1 MPSWWVKRSCV
12 HLTRVSLCN
21 KCFSPELPMA
31 PATTRFEQ
39 AESDPEIS
47 KEEAR
52 PLITE
57 LRTELL
63 KAQYARLENPQRS
76 LLIVVAGIDG
86 AGKGATVNLI
96 NEWMDSR
103 HIRTLAFGPP
113 SQEEA
118 QFPFLWRYWK
128 HLPAKGRTGIV
139 FGSWYA
145 PLFRLLNEKPG
156 KKADIEQL
164 AQSIREFEAP
174 ISRDGVQFL
183 NLWYHLSR
191 DAQKR
196 RIAKLESDP
205 DTAWMVQAQ

>member
-1 MPSWWVKRSCV
+1 RDWS
-12 HLTRVSLCN
+12 
-21 KCFSPELPMA
+21 
-31 PATTRFEQ
+31 
-39 AESDPEIS
+39 SDVCSSDLIS

-63 KAQYARLENPQRS
+63 KAQYARLDNPQRS

-145 PLFRLLNEKPG
+145 P
-156 KKADIEQL
+156 
-164 AQSIREFEAP
+164 
-174 ISRDGVQFL
+174 
-183 NLWYHLSR
+183 
-191 DAQKR
+191 
-196 RIAKLESDP
+196 
-205 DTAWMVQAQ
+205 